1 MRCGS
6 VRRQLLNTLTGSI
19 KRCNLFVP
27 RKHLPYISSVTSTL
41 LLCFTSHS
49 PSHHDATHLLY
60 LLDINRNLNIANKQ
74 VVLSSPFK
82 TLGGKSKLRQMS
94 QKLNIMVIFER
105 QWDNGAPNDLFI
117 AELQLWLLI
126 RRRRGIETVA
136 DNSFLSF
143 PSHHKHVRLIHSLE
157 IRPSMA
163 RNNVIFF
170 MV

>member
-6 VRRQLLNTLTGSI
+6 VRRQLLNVLTGSM
-19 KRCNLFVP
+19 KRCYLFVP
-27 RKHLPYISSVTSTL
+27 RKRLPYISSVTSTL

-60 LLDINRNLNIANKQ
+60 LLDINRNLNIANNQ
-74 VVLSSPFK
+74 VVLSLPFK
-82 TLGGKSKLRQMS
+82 TLVGKSKLRQMS
-94 QKLNIMVIFER
+94 QKLNIMMIFER
-105 QWDNGAPNDLFI
+105 QRDKGAPNDLFI
-117 AELQLWLLI
+117 ADLQLWLLI

-163 RNNVIFF
+163 
-170 MV
+170 